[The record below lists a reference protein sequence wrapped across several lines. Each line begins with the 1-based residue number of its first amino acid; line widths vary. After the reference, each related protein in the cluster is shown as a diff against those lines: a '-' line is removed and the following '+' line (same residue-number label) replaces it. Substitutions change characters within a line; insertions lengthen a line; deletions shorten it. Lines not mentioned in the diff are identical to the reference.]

1 MTSTRGVRGRRCGPS
16 VLTSHLRRFARGV
29 QHDLWPTPE
38 QAVLQELERRASR
51 EPRRTPGRISMPPY
65 QFEYADAMSAWPQ
78 WDDIFVHDSLAFET
92 QVREPRILDCGANI
106 GIASTYFKRRY
117 PLARITAFEA
127 DPSLAAMC
135 RRNLIANGDT
145 DVEVKASAVWTS
157 NGTIEFVCEGTD
169 SGAVASLETSVTGA
183 RQQVPAD
190 RLRDWLDDPIDL
202 LKLDVEGAEL
212 PVLEDCRDRLDR
224 VRAITIDLHEFN
236 PATRQTGAVF
246 DLLAASG
253 FLFDM
258 RALVPL
264 PWRAELLPGPKG
276 LGLPSPFPSPFPD
289 ASPVWVATV
298 RAWRR

>member
-1 MTSTRGVRGRRCGPS
+1 M
-16 VLTSHLRRFARGV
+16 LTSHLRRFARGV

-38 QAVLQELERRASR
+38 EAVLQELERRASR
-51 EPRRTPGRISMPPY
+51 EARRTPGRISIAPY
-65 QFEYADAMSAWPQ
+65 TFEYADAMSAWPQ

-92 QVREPRILDCGANI
+92 ETRAPRILDCGANI
-106 GIASTYFKRRY
+106 GIASIYFKRRY
-117 PLARITAFEA
+117 PQARITAFEA

-135 RRNLIANGDT
+135 QRNLAANGIA
-145 DVEVKASAVWTS
+145 DVEVKASAVWTA

-183 RQQVPAD
+183 RRQVPAE
-190 RLRDWLDDPIDL
+190 RLRDWLNDPIDL

-212 PVLEDCRDRLDR
+212 AVLQDCRDRLQA

-236 PATRQTGAVF
+236 PARRQTGEVF
-246 DLLAASG
+246 ELLASAG

-258 RALVPL
+258 RALAPL
-264 PWRAELLPGPKG
+264 PWRAAPSA
-276 LGLPSPFPSPFPD
+276 SPFRN

>member
-1 MTSTRGVRGRRCGPS
+1 
-16 VLTSHLRRFARGV
+16 VLTSHLRRFARNV

-38 QAVLQELERRASR
+38 EAVLQELERRASR
-51 EPRRTPGRISMPPY
+51 EPRRTAGHVSIAPY

-92 QVREPRILDCGANI
+92 GSREPRILDCGANI
-106 GIASTYFKRRY
+106 GIASMYFTRRY
-117 PLARITAFEA
+117 PHARITAFEA

-135 RRNLIANGDT
+135 RRNLAANGLA
-145 DVEVKASAVWTS
+145 DVEVKASAVWTA

-183 RQQVPAD
+183 RQQVPAE
-190 RLRDWLDDPIDL
+190 RLRDSLNEPIDL
-202 LKLDVEGAEL
+202 LKLDIEGAEL
-212 PVLEDCRDRLDR
+212 AVLEDCRDRLDN

-236 PATRQTGAVF
+236 PAQRQTGRVF
-246 DLLAASG
+246 ELLAAAG

-264 PWRAELLPGPKG
+264 PWRAAFLPGPKG
-276 LGLPSPFPSPFPD
+276 PGLPSPSPFPD
-289 ASPVWVATV
+289 ASLVWVATV